1 MHRLATGFPHAW
13 RGWFLALTAACLVA
27 PDAIV
32 AAPLGWQID
41 ITPGGELF
49 PVLDLSQTPRPAD
62 WTVGGGSGLVAVR
75 VTGDSA
81 RPLRLRVETDGLRTP
96 AIVDA
101 TIDRAGI
108 AVELRPRLDWDRA
121 ALRALTAPRPQILR
135 LTLETPDMPAQVRE
149 IPVRLHPLDDALYYV
164 REGND
169 RVDLGWV
176 FAAYVDPH
184 DPVVDEVLA
193 LARDAGVDIDGSVD
207 IDSRADTAA
216 ERLEQARAVWTA
228 LEKHGMRYAGGDPA
242 LSRGPSIY
250 SQRVRL
256 LADSWQRR
264 RANCIDSSVLIASVL
279 ERLGIR
285 SVIVLVPG
293 HAFVGFYTSA
303 RREHPEFLETTV
315 LGMKPS
321 GQAAGSP
328 AAESARFDTARAAGR
343 ARWNR
348 IVPRL
353 DQRHRPDYALID
365 IETARSYGII
375 PLAAAGAGAADPPLG
390 TPARATSTS
399 PRSR

>member
-1 MHRLATGFPHAW
+1 MHRLATGFPRAW

-32 AAPLGWQID
+32 AAPLGWQVD

-62 WTVGGGSGLVAVR
+62 GTVGGGSGLVAVR

-81 RPLRLRVETDGLRTP
+81 RPLRLRVETEGLRAP

-101 TIDRAGI
+101 TIDRAGV
-108 AVELRPRLDWDRA
+108 AVELRPRMDWDRT
-121 ALRALTAPRPQILR
+121 ALRALTVPRSQTLR

-164 REGND
+164 REGNE

-193 LARDAGVDIDGSVD
+193 LVRDAGVDIV
-207 IDSRADTAA
+207 RPADTATD
-216 ERLEQARAVWTA
+216 RLEQARAVWTA
-228 LEKHGMRYAGGDPA
+228 LEKHGLRYAGGDPA

-256 LADSWQRR
+256 LADSWERR

-303 RREHPEFLETTV
+303 GREHPEFLETTV
-315 LGMKPS
+315 LGGKS
-321 GQAAGSP
+321 TGRAGAST
-328 AAESARFDTARAAGR
+328 AESMRFDAARAAGR

-375 PLAAAGAGAADPPLG
+375 PLAAAGADGVDRPPAASAPAAPPS
-390 TPARATSTS
+390 TPIR
-399 PRSR
+399 